1 MVYYETVEYE
11 RFVSSR
17 FGVNGVEKSTTRTVI
32 PEVGVVVSTS
42 GRVSKMADVAYYVV
56 YECHGDDVKNVDV
69 TSISVSRFLCL
80 PAIIDVL

>member
-1 MVYYETVEYE
+1 MSLRSAETDGRADLGFEPNEGVMVYYETVEYE

-42 GRVSKMADVAYYVV
+42 GQVSKMADV
-56 YECHGDDVKNVDV
+56 E
-69 TSISVSRFLCL
+69 
-80 PAIIDVL
+80 